1 MKDPAYLE
9 VCPNDN
15 KDDQQIYCVP
25 TSKCNLAALCNFY
38 QWYELLVLNR
48 VSQKSNDTLVCNIY
62 SYLALPI
69 VSRALIIPVYNV
81 WKMLTF
87 WEIYIHIQI
96 CLTWLYFICFSCK
109 TRFVHCYVSHPAPL
123 NNIFSL
129 QIVLQT
135 FPTADFPSV
144 LRGKF
149 WQG

>member
-1 MKDPAYLE
+1 MKDPACLE
-9 VCPNDN
+9 ICQNEN
-15 KDDQQIYCVP
+15 KDDQQIWIIL

-87 WEIYIHIQI
+87 WEIYIHTYIHI
-96 CLTWLYFICFSCK
+96 ITCDCVYNCVWLQS
-109 TRFVHCYVSHPAPL
+109 
-123 NNIFSL
+123 
-129 QIVLQT
+129 Q
-135 FPTADFPSV
+135 FPTLDSSIQYHSIHNNLQSNSTQCPVIS
-144 LRGKF
+144 KT
-149 WQG
+149 